1 MRTYATK
8 NKKKKMKKKTVLQLI
23 VKSMEKLRRAYG
35 LRNLNK

>member
-8 NKKKKMKKKTVLQLI
+8 NKKKKMKKNRPAVVWSRWK
-23 VKSMEKLRRAYG
+23 KLRRAYG